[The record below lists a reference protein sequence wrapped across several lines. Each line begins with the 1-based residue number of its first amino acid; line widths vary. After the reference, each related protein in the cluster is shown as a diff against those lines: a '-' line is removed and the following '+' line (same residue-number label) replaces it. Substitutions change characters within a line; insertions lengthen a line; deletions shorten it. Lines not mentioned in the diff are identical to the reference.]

1 MGSASN
7 HWSLKQKQHKP
18 AWDITPEKEEKA
30 ATARRKARIPQGQRR
45 KQASKS
51 YQRQTQLWRKP
62 QEAATS
68 PKNWKP
74 MSKTNDRQDNHLSPN
89 KDQGEKNK
97 TNGRSPNLYKD
108 LSYFNATF
116 L

>member
-1 MGSASN
+1 
-7 HWSLKQKQHKP
+7 
-18 AWDITPEKEEKA
+18 
-30 ATARRKARIPQGQRR
+30 
-45 KQASKS
+45 
-51 YQRQTQLWRKP
+51 
-62 QEAATS
+62 
-68 PKNWKP
+68 

-116 L
+116 LQHGRMLLTKDVEEQTFGWDTEGSLFEEEF